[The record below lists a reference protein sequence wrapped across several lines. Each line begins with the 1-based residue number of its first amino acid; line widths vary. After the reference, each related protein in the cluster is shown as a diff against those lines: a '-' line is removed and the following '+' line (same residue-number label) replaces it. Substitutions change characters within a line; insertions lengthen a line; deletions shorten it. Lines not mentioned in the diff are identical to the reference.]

1 MACNLTISDELAER
15 VGLKDE
21 QGNVRK
27 KITQAEFLSWLS
39 QGNVT
44 ALLEEGLLDATK
56 FAKLREKLFTPKEA
70 LKAAEKATGK
80 TKNLKQAIRESI
92 RGAVKYVTK
101 TVSAYNKSL
110 LQAEAA
116 GARRGAAYQK
126 NLTKEL
132 QKAFREY
139 IKENPLAKI
148 ADREKRT
155 RMKTAIEKRA
165 GRITNEKSLAKAI
178 EFYDK
183 LVQDAEYI
191 EKLDALRKAQNKVLR
206 VNKDGLPYTDISFL
220 QTIRQIVPEAVFN
233 VEALTE
239 ALDAYANNLR
249 GKAEQVLGARNR
261 LKEILAQ
268 EVELNKLA
276 EAEIQKAKEEFYQTS
291 YEDAVN
297 MGVFS
302 GTIQDY
308 IQFIESPIVTE
319 EVLPAQKEAEQ
330 SKKEAFVKEFID
342 FFNLLDTEMGLKGI
356 VEEFSQQNR
365 IEKEQLLEIYK
376 ALKNASEETLMNV
389 PTLHLMKM
397 QNILNNVVSEGDFTG
412 FGDMIPQQIAQAEQ
426 ARQMDWS
433 KMRNIEGQ
441 VRILGRDIY
450 KIGERT
456 KKGLKVLINS
466 MVSGRNNAIVFSN
479 LLLGKAEGYFA
490 NAQTN
495 TLMFMKQFDQKLR
508 NTKNPYKTAI
518 HTDTIGFINQWLPDM
533 TDVEAQA
540 HVRERVA
547 RRAEDLTFY
556 VQNNTREG
564 SKTTQKQLVDESIE
578 GLEYLQKIG
587 AIANLNIDKKT
598 GDVSYDTIDTFVLD
612 VETLDEDVKNVYEFV
627 RDFFDFNTTQVMSNI
642 AVYTG
647 RPAQAWVNYYPTVTF
662 NAFETQNTATSTSQ
676 VFPTVNMY
684 APVPKQ
690 FGTTKQRTGLS
701 GDRVYATG
709 LRRIVRYGVFQNTV
723 MRDMPY
729 WKNYA
734 YQSTLDG
741 SPVYSYMKR
750 VSKLADEDIN
760 YLRKNIKSFVASKFA
775 FASVSKDFG
784 TVGKRMFY
792 AFSQGFTRAI
802 IQKPTQFYKQT
813 IPAAIFMGIRSRKYY
828 VKTLKIFALSPRNGL
843 VKMGIDKLIS
853 RSPEALRT
861 TLGLLE
867 LSERQLE
874 FEKIKSPTGQKVAIG
889 LERFYEGA
897 ERKSDFGI
905 TKGADRITT
914 HTAFVTGY
922 IEYLFK
928 QGKVKN
934 DTELVEH
941 FEKVANG
948 DIVPDSKAMIAAS
961 KYQTE
966 VNNSSDPDAAP
977 EAIKSDSGRILYFLR
992 SISLTLHQTAIDSM
1006 RTSFDE
1012 SLSSEER
1019 AEARALAYGYLAQA
1033 LAFRAASFGGQYLIV
1048 SLFKDLLLD
1057 APDDEEEKEKRL
1069 KSGIITNTVLYIKDI
1084 IFGSASL
1091 LQDLL
1096 AAVILNQLTT
1106 YIIENEKD
1114 KYKKEHPNAKT
1125 TPYDW
1130 YDKNY
1135 SNLWGNP
1142 QLDDSP
1148 SGVILNAGVKT
1159 LQGVQKYAEYVD
1171 KYGQEGFNITPMQMG
1186 SLQLVPFL
1194 LGNGTL
1200 KETSGWYQSAKIRPE
1215 DKKVAEL
1222 SVGKNLPSKDSKEA
1236 LLQYAK
1242 IGINKFS
1249 DSYNEQGKRTRFGY
1263 NHFVFT
1269 PPTSVTL
1276 NGTDAEKLI
1285 QLSQEQRIVLSGQQ
1299 AQKWMQINNKLRN
1312 HIESIFATM
1321 STEQVLEQIKELNTE
1336 AGVKTSNDFNEKI
1349 LKDISGAKD
1358 AYYDALTNKI
1368 VYAFSFDD
1376 KNESALEFLQ
1386 DIGFSET
1393 EAKNVGNIGKLKIV
1407 QAIEK

>member
-1 MACNLTISDELAER
+1 MACNLTLSDELAER

-56 FAKLREKLFTPKEA
+56 FAKLREKLYTPKEA

-191 EKLDALRKAQNKVLR
+191 EKLDALRKAQNRVLR
-206 VNKDGLPYTDISFL
+206 VNKNGLPYTDISFL

-239 ALDAYANNLR
+239 ELDAYANNLR
-249 GKAEQVLGARNR
+249 GKAEQVLGIRNR

-276 EAEIQKAKEEFYQTS
+276 EAEIQKAKEQFYEGM
-291 YEDAVN
+291 YNEAVDT
-297 MGVFS
+297 GIFS
-302 GTIQDY
+302 GTLQEY

-319 EVLPAQKEAEQ
+319 EALPTQKEPEQ
-330 SKKEAFVKEFID
+330 EKKERFVKEFIE
-342 FFNLLDTEMGLKGI
+342 FFNFLDSEMGLRDI
-356 VEEFSQQNR
+356 VIGEAQNPTER
-365 IEKEQLLEIYK
+365 EQLLKIYE

-397 QNILNNVVSEGDFTG
+397 QNILNNIVSEGDFTG
-412 FGDMIPQQIAQAEQ
+412 FGDMIPQQIAQSEE
-426 ARQMDWS
+426 ARKMDWT
-433 KMRNIEGQ
+433 KFRNIEGSI
-441 VRILGRDIY
+441 RIFGKDIY
-450 KIGERT
+450 KFGDRA
-456 KKGLKVLINS
+456 KKGLQVLINS
-466 MVSGRNNAIVFSN
+466 IISGRNTAVNFTN
-479 LLLGKAEGYFA
+479 LLFGKAQGEFA
-490 NAQTN
+490 TAQTA
-495 TLMFMKQFDQKLR
+495 LQKLMVEFDR
-508 NTKNPYKTAI
+508 KLERVKDAYKTAI
-518 HTDTIGFINQWLPDM
+518 RVDVIGFINQWLPDM
-533 TDVEAQA
+533 TEQEAQA

-547 RRAEDLTFY
+547 RRADDLAEYIQT
-556 VQNNTREG
+556 NTRKD
-564 SKTTQKQLVDESIE
+564 SDQTQKELVSESVE
-578 GLEYLQKIG
+578 ALNYLQDLG
-587 AIANLNIDKKT
+587 AIANLKIDLDAGT
-598 GDVSYDTIDTFVLD
+598 VSYDTVDTFVLD
-612 VETLDEDVKNVYEFV
+612 VDTLDADTKSVYNFV
-627 RDFFDFNTTQVMSNI
+627 RDFFDRNTAQVMKNI
-642 AVYTG
+642 AIYTG
-647 RPAQAWVNYYPTVTF
+647 RPAEAWVNYYPTVTLKS
-662 NAFETQNTATSTSQ
+662 FETQNLTSSSSQ
-676 VFPTVNMY
+676 IFPTVNMY

-701 GDRVYATG
+701 GDRNYAIG
-709 LRRIVRYGVFQNTV
+709 LRRIFRYGAFQNIV
-723 MRDMPY
+723 MTDMPY

-734 YQSTLDG
+734 YQSTLDS
-741 SPVYSYMKR
+741 SPIYSYMKKE
-750 VSKLADEDIN
+750 SKLPDRDIT
-760 YLRKNIKSFVASKFA
+760 YLQTAIKNFVGSKFSH
-775 FASVSKDFG
+775 ASISKDFG
-784 TVGKRMFY
+784 EVGKRILFAMG
-792 AFSQGFTRAI
+792 QGFTRAI
-802 IQKPTQFYKQT
+802 IQKPSQVWKQT
-813 IPAAIFMGIRSRKYY
+813 IPAAVFMAVRSDKYY
-828 VKTLKIFALSPRNGL
+828 IKSFKLAALSSKNGL
-843 VKMGIDKLIS
+843 VRQGIERLIAS
-853 RSPEALRT
+853 SPEILRT
-861 TLGLLE
+861 LMGSIE
-867 LSERQLE
+867 LSEKQLQ
-874 FEKIKSPTGQKVAIG
+874 FEKIKSPTGQRMARTAEKVLDG
-889 LERFYEGA
+889 LSKA
-897 ERKSDFGI
+897 SDFGL
-905 TKGADRITT
+905 TRMADSMTVR
-914 HTAFVTGY
+914 TAFTTGY

-928 QGKVKN
+928 TGKVKN
-934 DTELVEH
+934 DAELVAH
-941 FEKVANG
+941 FEGIATGNV
-948 DIVPDSKAMIAAS
+948 VPDSKAMVAAT

-966 VNNSSDPDAAP
+966 VNNASDPDTAP
-977 EAIKSDSGRILYFLR
+977 EVMKSDKKFMYFLR
-992 SISLTLHQTAIDSM
+992 YISLTLNQTAVDSM
-1006 RTSFDE
+1006 RTAFD
-1012 SLSSEER
+1012 SSATADDR
-1019 AEARALAYGYLAQA
+1019 IQAARLAAGYVMQA
-1033 LAFRAASFGGQYLIV
+1033 AAFRAVSFGGQYAIV
-1048 SLFKDLLLD
+1048 WGLKEMLLQ
-1057 APDDEEEKEKRL
+1057 APDDEEEEKKKL
-1069 KSGIITNTVLYIKDI
+1069 QAKLWSNFGLLVKDI
-1084 IFGSASL
+1084 FFGSTNIFT
-1091 LQDLL
+1091 DLVVSM
-1096 AAVILNQLTT
+1096 ALNT
-1106 YIIENEKD
+1106 YAEYLIEQEKEQF
-1114 KYKKEHPNAKT
+1114 KKDHPSAKT

-1130 YDKNY
+1130 YDANY
-1135 SNLWGNP
+1135 TKLFGDP
-1142 QLDDSP
+1142 QLDDTP
-1148 SGVILNAGVKT
+1148 TGVMLSAFDQTYQAYDKYSKN
-1159 LQGVQKYAEYVD
+1159 VQ
-1171 KYGQEGFNITPMQMG
+1171 KYGQEGFNISPLQATG
-1186 SLQLVPFL
+1186 LQLVPFV
-1194 LGNGTL
+1194 LGNGAL